1 MNLAEP
7 MQDASLPP
15 RIATW
20 IALAAS
26 LLAGVAM
33 TAVLVRQGETGVLP
47 YVAVWVIA
55 LFFSMPVKRAFLP
68 GPVGVI
74 AIVLTLAAVIVA
86 VWWTASLLSDPRG
99 THLSYYPPIWAC
111 VVGVTLACLLIAQAF
126 LPSQEERLSDELA
139 ESSDT
144 LHAVATVMSLSRGGV
159 VETSGE
165 QRTLL
170 TLVLQWQDR
179 HCKQHV
185 TRLRTRVE
193 NPLLPSFA
201 TGQTVHL
208 LVDPDDTRRIAIDR
222 EHSPTEVR

>member
-111 VVGVTLACLLIAQAF
+111 VVGATLACLLIAQAF
-126 LPSQEERLSDELA
+126 LPSQEERLAEQLA
-139 ESSDT
+139 TSPDT
-144 LHAVATVMSLSRGGV
+144 LRALATVTALSRGGV

-170 TLVLQWQDR
+170 TLDLQWQDR
-179 HCKQHV
+179 HGKLYA

-193 NPLLPSFA
+193 NPLLPNFA
-201 TGQTVHL
+201 TGLTVHV
-208 LVDPDDTRRIAIDR
+208 LVDPADTRRIAIDR